1 MFSFLRNCFNQNCCS
16 CNSNLND
23 KGEFLMSYKSENEK
37 NKIKELKSNN
47 SSDDLFLEDKL
58 NDYYKRFKDNDSYND
73 YIINMD
79 YIIGVKDSFF
89 NKYYFK

>member
-1 MFSFLRNCFNQNCCS
+1 M
-16 CNSNLND
+16 
-23 KGEFLMSYKSENEK
+23 
-37 NKIKELKSNN
+37 KSNN
-47 SSDDLFLEDKL
+47 SSDDIDIEDKL